1 MEYGI
6 ALPGAGPLATPEAL
20 MAVATLAELLGF
32 TSVWVT
38 DHIAI
43 PEDSISAYPY
53 REDRKPPWPPN
64 IPYLDAFTAL
74 TWVGAVT
81 RTVRLGTSVLVLPL
95 RPPLIVAKTIAT
107 LDYLTGGR
115 VLLGVGAGWLKEEFD
130 LLGQPFENRGRRLKE
145 AVRILKACWAGDP
158 VRFEG
163 DYYQLPPFGMDPKP
177 IQGPRLPVLGGGESD
192 AALRRVAEV
201 CDGWHP
207 LNLSPEQI
215 GERLS
220 RLREFV
226 AHAGREF
233 SDLLLTARPGQTVG
247 LTRDLASR
255 YEALGIRL
263 LVADVNYRQ
272 LTLSE
277 ALRQIRTLAKALR
290 LS

>member
-1 MEYGI
+1 MEYGVT
-6 ALPGAGPLATPEAL
+6 LPGAGPLATSEAL
-20 MAVATLAELLGF
+20 MAVATLAESLGF

-43 PEDSISAYPY
+43 PERSASAYPY
-53 REDRKPPWPPN
+53 REDGKPPWPPN
-64 IPYLDAFTAL
+64 ISYLDALTAL

-95 RPPLIVAKTIAT
+95 RPPLIVAKAVAT

-130 LLGQPFENRGRRLKE
+130 LLGQSFEDRGPRMRE
-145 AVRILKACWAGDP
+145 AIQVLRACWADDP
-158 VRFEG
+158 VQFEG
-163 DYYQLPPFGMDPKP
+163 RHYRLAPFGMDPKP
-177 IQGPRLPVLGGGESD
+177 RQGPQVPILGGGESD
-192 AALRRVAEV
+192 AALRRAAEV

-215 GERLS
+215 QERLD
-220 RLREFV
+220 RLREF
-226 AHAGREF
+226 ADRAGRRF
-233 SDLLLTARPGQTVG
+233 ADLVLTVRPGQAAT

-255 YEALGIRL
+255 YEALGTRI

-272 LTLSE
+272 LTLPE
-277 ALRQIRTLAKALR
+277 ALAQIGRLAKALR

>member
-6 ALPGAGPLATPEAL
+6 ALPGAGPLATSAAL
-20 MAVATLAELLGF
+20 TAVATLAESLGF

-43 PEDSISAYPY
+43 PERSASAYPY
-53 REDRKPPWPPN
+53 REDGKPPWPPT

-95 RPPLIVAKTIAT
+95 RPPLIVAKAVAT
-107 LDYLTGGR
+107 LDHLTDGR
-115 VLLGVGAGWLKEEFD
+115 MLLGVGAGWLKEEFD
-130 LLGQPFENRGRRLKE
+130 LLGQSFQNRGRRMKE
-145 AVRILKACWAGDP
+145 AIRVLKACWAGDP
-158 VRFEG
+158 VHFEG
-163 DYYQLPPFGMDPKP
+163 EYYQLPPFGMDPKP
-177 IQGPRLPVLGGGESD
+177 RQGSRLPVLGGGESD

-215 GERLS
+215 QERLG
-220 RLREFV
+220 RLREF
-226 AHAGREF
+226 ADRAGRKLT
-233 SDLLLTARPGQTVG
+233 DLLLTARPGQTVV

-255 YEALGIRL
+255 YEAMGIRL
-263 LVADVNYRQ
+263 LVADLTYRQ
-272 LTLSE
+272 LTLPE
-277 ALRQIRTLAKALR
+277 ALTQVGHLAKALR

>member
-6 ALPGAGPLATPEAL
+6 ALPGAGPLATPGAL
-20 MAVATLAELLGF
+20 TAAATLAESLGF

-43 PEDSISAYPY
+43 PERSASAYPY
-53 REDRKPPWPPN
+53 REDGKPPWPPT

-74 TWVGAVT
+74 TWAGAVT

-95 RPPLIVAKTIAT
+95 RPPLIVAKAVAT
-107 LDYLTGGR
+107 LDHLTDGR
-115 VLLGVGAGWLKEEFD
+115 LLLGVGAGWLKEEFD
-130 LLGQPFENRGRRLKE
+130 LLGQSFENRGRRMKE
-145 AVRILKACWAGDP
+145 AIRVLKACWGADP
-158 VRFEG
+158 VHFEG
-163 DYYQLPPFGMDPKP
+163 EYYRLPPFGMDPKP
-177 IQGPRLPVLGGGESD
+177 RQGAQLPVLGGGESD

-215 GERLS
+215 GERLG

-226 AHAGREF
+226 ARAGRKF
-233 SDLLLTARPGQTVG
+233 SDLMLTARAGQQVT
-247 LTRDLASR
+247 LTPDMARR
-255 YEALGIRL
+255 YEALGIHV

-272 LTLSE
+272 LTLPE
-277 ALRQIRTLAKALR
+277 ALKQIDRLAKALR

>member
-6 ALPGAGPLATPEAL
+6 TLPGAGPLATADAL
-20 MAVATLAELLGF
+20 MAVATLAESLGF

-43 PEDSISAYPY
+43 PERTASAYPY

-81 RTVRLGTSVLVLPL
+81 HTVRLGTSVLVLPL
-95 RPPLIVAKTIAT
+95 RPPLIVAKTVAT

-130 LLGQPFENRGRRLKE
+130 LLGQSFENRGRRMRE
-145 AVRILKACWAGDP
+145 AIRVLKACWADDP

-163 DYYQLPPFGMDPKP
+163 AYYRLAPFGMDPKP
-177 IQGPRLPVLGGGESD
+177 RQGPRVPILGGGESD
-192 AALRRVAEV
+192 AALRRAAEV

-215 GERLS
+215 GERLG
-220 RLREFV
+220 RLREF
-226 AHAGREF
+226 ADRAGRKPA
-233 SDLLLTARPGQTVG
+233 DLLLTARPGQTVA

-255 YEALGIRL
+255 YEAVGIRV
-263 LVADVNYRQ
+263 LVADLNYRQ
-272 LTLSE
+272 LTLPE
-277 ALRQIRTLAKALR
+277 ALTHVGHLAKALR